1 MRRSL
6 SLSAAAA
13 ILATT
18 IAPAAAQDRAGEDPA
33 DLPRFPG
40 TEIRAYRAP
49 SLDEILIP
57 TAAVADAKNPAQAT
71 RLEGEVTHI
80 DYRIK
85 PAIGPLGIERHY
97 AGVLAEAGYTT
108 VFRCAGEAQCGRD
121 MGNLILNS
129 GRISPVG
136 FNDGLFSDRMR
147 VIVAKRDGD
156 WVLVHMIDGPDRSL
170 VYLAKVTGA
179 R

>member
-1 MRRSL
+1 MRPLL
-6 SLSAAAA
+6 SLTTAAA
-13 ILATT
+13 ILACAVT
-18 IAPAAAQDRAGEDPA
+18 PAAAQDRAGEDPA
-33 DLPRFPG
+33 DLPRYPG

-49 SLDEILIP
+49 SLDEILMP
-57 TAAVADAKNPAQAT
+57 TAAVTDAESPAQAA

-85 PAIGPLGIERHY
+85 PAIAPLGIERHY
-97 AGVLAEAGYTT
+97 AAGLAEAGYTT

-129 GRISPVG
+129 GKISPVG

-147 VIVAKRDGD
+147 VIVARRDGD

-170 VYLAKVTGA
+170 VYLAKVTGG